1 MKKFIGREPELKKL
15 EKEYGRDSS
24 FLVVYGRRRVGKT
37 TLIKEFIKDKEALYF
52 LASTEMEVLNRN
64 RFLQSLAA
72 FTGKEHLKNSNYDNW
87 YDVFKLFLDHKPG
100 EKKILVIDEFQYL
113 VNSNEAFT
121 SIFQNVWDEMLKNS
135 NIMVILCGSYIS
147 MMTSQVLA
155 YSSPLYGR
163 RTAQIKLNPLGFRE
177 VSDYFG
183 DRSFKS
189 MVDLYSVTG
198 GVPKYLEFFDNED
211 DMFEVIEE
219 EILDQKGFLY
229 EEPVFLLEKEV
240 KETMTY
246 FSIIHTIAK
255 GNHKLSKIASSL
267 EMAST
272 SLSPYL
278 KILIELNLL
287 EKRVPVTEKN
297 PDKSR
302 KGLYFIADNFIEFWF
317 KFVYPYKSELEI
329 GNKSYVVDRLKNNF
343 VDNHASFVYED
354 ICRDLLVRK
363 AKDLGFVIN
372 RIGSYWDAHNEIDI
386 VAVDKENKILLI
398 GECKYM
404 KKSMS
409 DSIFFNLIKKA
420 EGIKGYED
428 YVKAYVLFSMNG
440 FDDRLVELEKERN
453 DLILFE

>member
-211 DMFEVIEE
+211 DMFEVIE
-219 EILDQKGFLY
+219 
-229 EEPVFLLEKEV
+229 
-240 KETMTY
+240 
-246 FSIIHTIAK
+246 
-255 GNHKLSKIASSL
+255 
-267 EMAST
+267 
-272 SLSPYL
+272 
-278 KILIELNLL
+278 
-287 EKRVPVTEKN
+287 
-297 PDKSR
+297 
-302 KGLYFIADNFIEFWF
+302 
-317 KFVYPYKSELEI
+317 
-329 GNKSYVVDRLKNNF
+329 
-343 VDNHASFVYED
+343 
-354 ICRDLLVRK
+354 
-363 AKDLGFVIN
+363 
-372 RIGSYWDAHNEIDI
+372 
-386 VAVDKENKILLI
+386 
-398 GECKYM
+398 
-404 KKSMS
+404 
-409 DSIFFNLIKKA
+409 
-420 EGIKGYED
+420 
-428 YVKAYVLFSMNG
+428 
-440 FDDRLVELEKERN
+440 
-453 DLILFE
+453 

>member
-1 MKKFIGREPELKKL
+1 
-15 EKEYGRDSS
+15 
-24 FLVVYGRRRVGKT
+24 
-37 TLIKEFIKDKEALYF
+37 
-52 LASTEMEVLNRN
+52 
-64 RFLQSLAA
+64 
-72 FTGKEHLKNSNYDNW
+72 
-87 YDVFKLFLDHKPG
+87 
-100 EKKILVIDEFQYL
+100 
-113 VNSNEAFT
+113 
-121 SIFQNVWDEMLKNS
+121 
-135 NIMVILCGSYIS
+135 
-147 MMTSQVLA
+147 
-155 YSSPLYGR
+155 
-163 RTAQIKLNPLGFRE
+163 
-177 VSDYFG
+177 
-183 DRSFKS
+183 
-189 MVDLYSVTG
+189 
-198 GVPKYLEFFDNED
+198 
-211 DMFEVIEE
+211 
-219 EILDQKGFLY
+219 
-229 EEPVFLLEKEV
+229 
-240 KETMTY
+240 MTY